1 MNVLVL
7 LAIILFALMA
17 WVGGMKGVRSFI
29 ALFINFLIVLMAVFV
44 MNDPTGNPI
53 IIALIACGFISA
65 VSLFFINRVN
75 NKTMLAFLA
84 TIATTVIL
92 IFFIIILTEQS
103 MIYGLGEEESGEIT
117 TFNVHIGLNFVQIAT
132 AVILMSTIG
141 AIVDTAISI
150 TSPMREIHEQN
161 PTISRKD
168 LFLAGIRIGRDILG
182 TSTNTLFFA
191 FFGGYMGL
199 LIWFKDLEY
208 SIGDIINAKVF
219 NDEMLSIFVSGV
231 GIALVIP
238 IASLMSAYY
247 LKRKK
252 EDGILEEE
260 SNR

>member
-29 ALFINFLIVLMAVFV
+29 ALFINFIIVLMAVFV
-44 MNDPTGNPI
+44 MNDPSGNPI
-53 IIALIACGFISA
+53 IITLIACGFISA

-75 NKTMLAFLA
+75 NKTMLAFLS
-84 TIATTVIL
+84 TIATMVIL

-103 MIYGLGEEESGEIT
+103 MIYGLGEEEAGEIT
-117 TFNVHIGLNFVQIAT
+117 AFNVHIGLNFIQIAT
-132 AVILMSTIG
+132 AVIIMSTIG

-150 TSPMREIHEQN
+150 TSPMREIHDQN
-161 PTISRKD
+161 PEISRKH

-199 LIWFKDLEY
+199 LIWFKDLDY
-208 SIGDIINAKVF
+208 SLGDIINAKVF
-219 NDEMLSIFVSGV
+219 NDEMLGILISGL

-247 LKRKK
+247 LKKKKK
-252 EDGILEEE
+252 EVVLEDKG
-260 SNR
+260 